1 MPQLFVLGA
10 AGVAAYAAYKLAGRV
25 RRALKT
31 KDTADVDAA
40 TRDAASAHIKL
51 ERDPE
56 TGVYRPEA

>member
-1 MPQLFVLGA
+1 MPQLLVLGA

-25 RRALKT
+25 RRALNT
-31 KDTADVDAA
+31 TDADDADAA
-40 TRDAASAHIKL
+40 TRGDASAHIKL